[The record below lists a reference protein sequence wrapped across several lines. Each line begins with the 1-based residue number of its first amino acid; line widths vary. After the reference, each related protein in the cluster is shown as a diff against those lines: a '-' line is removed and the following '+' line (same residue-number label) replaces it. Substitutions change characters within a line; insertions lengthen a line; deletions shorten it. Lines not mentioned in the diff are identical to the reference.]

1 MCTAKSLVAHRG
13 SLAVCAAGGHEHM
26 RDVGGVV
33 KHQAEVHD
41 EDDDRDRVELH
52 ANQRAKRSK
61 LDLYH
66 GDVERDDHR
75 SGGV

>member
-41 EDDDRDRVELH
+41 EDALH
-52 ANQRAKRSK
+52 TPQHQAVI
-61 LDLYH
+61 LDSLPTKT
-66 GDVERDDHR
+66 E
-75 SGGV
+75 GGL

>member
-1 MCTAKSLVAHRG
+1 VHTAKSLVAHRG

-41 EDDDRDRVELH
+41 EDALH
-52 ANQRAKRSK
+52 TPQHQVVI
-61 LDLYH
+61 LDSLPTKT
-66 GDVERDDHR
+66 GKGFVNARLCC
-75 SGGV
+75 S